1 MEGKLKIQN
10 GEDRNGGGVR
20 VGESV
25 LVFSILFCFVLFDG
39 RTTMKGRPCPGVVN
53 IRGNLYFQPDC
64 TPIIDFN
71 KAELIHHHQQTA

>member
-39 RTTMKGRPCPGVVN
+39 RTTMKGRPCPGVKKLEE
-53 IRGNLYFQPDC
+53 ICIFS
-64 TPIIDFN
+64 
-71 KAELIHHHQQTA
+71 QTVPPLLTLTKRN